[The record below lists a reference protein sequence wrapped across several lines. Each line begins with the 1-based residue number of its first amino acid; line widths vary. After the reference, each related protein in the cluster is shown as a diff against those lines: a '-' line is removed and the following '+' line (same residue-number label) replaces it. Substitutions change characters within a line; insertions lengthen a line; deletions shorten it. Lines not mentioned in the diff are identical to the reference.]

1 MDTAS
6 QEGNDWIDGGN
17 KSNFIAMLARTNCAV
32 FVTFMRIAE
41 GISCVGVFRLMKG
54 RDIMSHP
61 TI

>member
-1 MDTAS
+1 MPHIRK
-6 QEGNDWIDGGN
+6 EMIDGGHN
-17 KSNFIAMLARTNCAV
+17 SNFIAVLARTNRAV
-32 FVTFMRIAE
+32 FMRIAE